1 MKNIRIT
8 YNQIEL
14 LDTIHSFR
22 YLPLKVL
29 VKIAKKHGFY
39 SDRFTLG
46 RTILK
51 LENRGYIKSFYYGNN
66 WKVLYITKL
75 GGELLS
81 QTKGIFAKDLS
92 IPNQTG
98 KLQFATL
105 EHTVSIAELYEQLVD
120 QIPNYPNI
128 KLADWQGDQRCFYQY
143 IIRIYDSGR
152 NQKRNLSP
160 DSYIKFIKN
169 EEIIQFFLEY
179 DTGQMDRDQ
188 LARKFMRY
196 FEYFIYG
203 DWKST
208 FQSFPSIL
216 FITER
221 SENEI
226 LKLVVQDEFNLEQAL
241 ENRNQ
246 FTNSDNV
253 IYKGI
258 GYSDNLKSYTFAEI
272 TSFLKTQI
280 IFMKKKDLWA
290 KQLLEK
296 LS

>member
-29 VKIAKKHGFY
+29 VKIAKKQNLY
-39 SDRFTLG
+39 SHKQNLG
-46 RTILK
+46 RIIIK
-51 LENRGYIKSFYYGNN
+51 LEKRGYIKSFFYGNN

-75 GGELLS
+75 GGDILS
-81 QTKGIFAKDLS
+81 QAKGIVAKDLS
-92 IPNQTG
+92 VPNQNG
-98 KLQFATL
+98 KLQFAML
-105 EHTVSIAELYEQLVD
+105 EHTVSIAQLYERFTDEL
-120 QIPNYPNI
+120 PNYPEI
-128 KLADWQGDQRCFYQY
+128 KLVDWQGDQKTFYQY
-143 IIRIYDSGR
+143 TIRIYDSGR

-160 DSYIKFIKN
+160 DSYLKLIKDK
-169 EEIIQFFLEY
+169 EIIQFFVEY

-203 DWKST
+203 DWKKRFT
-208 FQSFPSIL
+208 TFPSIF

-221 SENEI
+221 SEKEI
-226 LKLVVQDEFNLEQAL
+226 TKLLIQDDFKIEEAL
-241 ENRNQ
+241 ENREL
-246 FTNSDNV
+246 FTKSKNV
-253 IYKGI
+253 IYGGI
-258 GYSDNLKSYTFAEI
+258 GYSDNLKSYGFDEI
-272 TSFLKTQI
+272 TDYLKTKI
-280 IFMKKKDLWA
+280 IFTKHTEIWA
-290 KQLLEK
+290 KQLLER